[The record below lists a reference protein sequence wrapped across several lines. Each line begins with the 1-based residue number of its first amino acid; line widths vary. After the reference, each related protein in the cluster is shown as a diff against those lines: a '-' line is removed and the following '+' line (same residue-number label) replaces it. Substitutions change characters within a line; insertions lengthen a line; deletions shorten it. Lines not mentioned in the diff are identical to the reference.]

1 VQRRSPP
8 WGHHFG
14 ADAGGGV
21 LMWSGVALT
30 ASTTMGLGGVTP
42 QSLDGGSILRC
53 TCMEEYRLTPWRCH
67 QHARRSL
74 CGS

>member
-42 QSLDGGSILRC
+42 QSLYG
-53 TCMEEYRLTPWRCH
+53 
-67 QHARRSL
+67 
-74 CGS
+74 